1 VAEHMNIKTNKFP
14 KYRLTPLLLALVLLS
29 ISSSAILLQGRAAA
43 QQLSQTMVRLDRL
56 KFSTATSGRVCAKTA
71 NAAGVEG
78 KVLVTFPTNS
88 GTDYALAAVGSWTVT
103 TAPLDAG
110 QTAWPGIT
118 NATLVSGKTVTF
130 TSGDLSTGILYC
142 FNFAAALTNAST
154 NTETTT
160 GTVVTQTAAAAPIDS
175 GSYSEGLASNGDDSV
190 AITNAIVPPSFTFSL
205 SSNTDSFVTPL
216 STGSVVSTNGRDVTV
231 STNAAKGYILYARNA
246 ATNNVG
252 GKGTLFSS
260 TANFHLV
267 GTSAVGTAVRTLT
280 NGTPDYG
287 LGVTT
292 FANPVAD
299 GLVLNANYDSTASTV
314 KVGTLDPTGLQPIAS
329 ATGSA
334 SADVIRL
341 TERAAISGQTEA
353 ATDYGDTI
361 TVVGA
366 GLF

>member
-1 VAEHMNIKTNKFP
+1 MTIKTKTFQRY
-14 KYRLTPLLLALVLLS
+14 KLTPLLLAWVLLA
-29 ISSSAILLQGRAAA
+29 ISGSAIMLQGRATA

-103 TAPLDAG
+103 TSPLDAG

-130 TSGDLSTGILYC
+130 TSGDLSTGVLYC

-160 GTVVTQTAAAAPIDS
+160 GTVVTQTAASGAIDS
-175 GSYSEGLASNGDDSV
+175 GSYSEGLASGGDDSV
-190 AITNAIVPPSFTFSL
+190 AITNAVVPPSFTFSL
-205 SSNTDSFVTPL
+205 SSNADSFVSPL
-216 STGSVVSTNGRDVTV
+216 STGSVVSTNGRDVTI

-252 GKGTLFSS
+252 GKGSLYSS
-260 TANFHLV
+260 TAAFHIV
-267 GTSAVGTAVRTLT
+267 GSSAVGTTVRTLSS
-280 NGTPDYG
+280 GTPDYG

-299 GLVLNANYDSTASTV
+299 GLVLNANYDSTASVV

-341 TERAAISGQTEA
+341 TERAAINGQTEA